1 MSPCSDLEYI
11 ITHVFLPPKLPQ
23 KDDSNPDRDLAL
35 TEILKA
41 ALDSFQAQ
49 LPARE
54 RPRWLRRYNS
64 TILVV
69 ASKSGDCDI
78 VPRLLNYI
86 NIEYTIL
93 SNLLPSSK
101 AKDTELNQRFRSS
114 DNRFGEI

>member
-54 RPRWLRRYNS
+54 RPRWVGLASMLSKMVELRD
-64 TILVV
+64 L
-69 ASKSGDCDI
+69 SGD
-78 VPRLLNYI
+78 LLSEKI
-86 NIEYTIL
+86 Q
-93 SNLLPSSK
+93 SSLEAMK
-101 AKDTELNQRFRSS
+101 
-114 DNRFGEI
+114 